1 HTVKLGTTIGNIGLE
16 GVTNDPTSGGFVV
29 VKEID
34 PSSIFQTDI
43 DWEAGTATNG
53 SPTTEESTNLFEP
66 ALAGLIDF
74 SDVFALSNL
83 STLTGPE
90 EENLLIISQESGKIV
105 NISRAG
111 VVASSLTIV
120 SDPGNPLT
128 VPEQTDEGVTM
139 DDAGNL
145 YVVNENGGGD

>member
-1 HTVKLGTTIGNIGLE
+1 ITYIGGNEFVMTEERDRQLVKFTYAAGTELTREQTDTVKLGTTIGNIGLE

-90 EENLLIISQESGKIV
+90 E
-105 NISRAG
+105 
-111 VVASSLTIV
+111 
-120 SDPGNPLT
+120 
-128 VPEQTDEGVTM
+128 
-139 DDAGNL
+139 
-145 YVVNENGGGD
+145 